1 MRTDWE
7 IRSRIQDMETA
18 MRDAITSYY
27 KDEWTEEFFAKKYS
41 DIWET
46 MKELHWVLGMTQK
59 EATDVVAAKVM
70 RMSDEIRASIENQQ

>member
-46 MKELHWVLGMTQK
+46 MKELHWVLGMTQR
-59 EATDVVAAKVM
+59 EASDFVAVKVM